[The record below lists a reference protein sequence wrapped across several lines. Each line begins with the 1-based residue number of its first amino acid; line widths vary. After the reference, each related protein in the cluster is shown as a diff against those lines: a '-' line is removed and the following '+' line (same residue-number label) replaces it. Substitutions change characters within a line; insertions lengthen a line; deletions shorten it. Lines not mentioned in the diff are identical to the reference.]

1 MKNNLSM
8 RIYEKNVHQ
17 KRVGGSVAQ
26 PPGHPG
32 TSSAKAAMAHQ
43 ESEWHPALGEANV
56 LERRPLVDAR
66 RNQHDHSKRVAG
78 GFAMQGSSMAS
89 RSSIHWTSVA
99 TRKKPTQAR
108 K

>member
-8 RIYEKNVHQ
+8 RISEKNVHQ

-66 RNQHDHSKRVAG
+66 RNQHDHSKRVAS
-78 GFAMQGSSMAS
+78 GFPATGQTRTDGSLV
-89 RSSIHWTSVA
+89 I
-99 TRKKPTQAR
+99 
-108 K
+108 

>member
-8 RIYEKNVHQ
+8 RISEKNVHQ

-26 PPGHPG
+26 PPRHPG

-56 LERRPLVDAR
+56 LERRPIEYPVPAQADPP
-66 RNQHDHSKRVAG
+66 
-78 GFAMQGSSMAS
+78 QGPAL
-89 RSSIHWTSVA
+89 
-99 TRKKPTQAR
+99 QDG
-108 K
+108 